1 MLHLYLKYQFERNYC
16 KVIPI
21 GSWVIDKGFGFA
33 KRRSNSKD
41 VHVTDWINSVRNRR
55 ATDSGRPTGWPGWSV
70 VSHDLGSISVRR
82 ERRRRREDDQYRNR

>member
-1 MLHLYLKYQFERNYC
+1 M
-16 KVIPI
+16 
-21 GSWVIDKGFGFA
+21 IDKGFGFA
-33 KRRSNSKD
+33 KRRSNSKV

>member
-1 MLHLYLKYQFERNYC
+1 MLHFYFKYGFEKNYY

-41 VHVTDWINSVRNRR
+41 VHVNSVRNRR